1 MNRIF
6 LVFLV
11 FVSCRVCGQDG
22 FIYTVNG
29 KTSVQNL
36 NLTLTHEH
44 IMSNFGSPP
53 SADSKYDS
61 VALFKQVVPYLSKIK
76 ALGVSSIFDCTAAY
90 FGRNVSM
97 LKLLSRVSGIQI
109 ITNTGFY
116 GAHNDY
122 YVPDFVKDASV
133 EEIAAIWIAEF
144 NNGIEQ
150 TGIKPGFIKLAFDTG
165 IPSEIDI
172 KLFEAGVQTH
182 LQTGLTMVVHTGN
195 NLEAAKEQLKLLKDK
210 KVSGSAW
217 VWAHANQVKDR
228 ELLQNAALR
237 GGWISLDGV
246 KVSNVQEYVEM
257 IEFFRSKKLLHKVLL
272 SHDGN
277 SFPRGGAIREYEA
290 IFSALIPEL
299 KKRGFAYTEIN
310 QLMIKNPQEA
320 FAIKVRLIE

>member
-1 MNRIF
+1 
-6 LVFLV
+6 
-11 FVSCRVCGQDG
+11 
-22 FIYTVNG
+22 
-29 KTSVQNL
+29 
-36 NLTLTHEH
+36 
-44 IMSNFGSPP
+44 MSNFGSPP

-61 VALFKQVVPYLSKIK
+61 AALFKQVVPYLSKIK

-122 YVPDFVKDASV
+122 YVPDFVKNATV

-144 NNGIEQ
+144 NNGIER
-150 TGIKPGFIKLAFDTG
+150 TGIKPGFIKLGFDAGT
-165 IPSEIDI
+165 PSEIDL
-172 KLFEAGVQTH
+172 KLFKAGILTH

-195 NLEAAKEQLKLLKDK
+195 NLAAAKEQIKLLNDRKI
-210 KVSGSAW
+210 SASAW
-217 VWAHANQVKDR
+217 VWAHANQVKDM
-228 ELLQNAALR
+228 ELLQKAALM

-246 KVSNVQEYVEM
+246 KVSNVMEYVEM
-257 IEFFRSKKLLHKVLL
+257 IELFRSKKLMHKILL

-299 KKRGFAYTEIN
+299 KKRGFADTEIS

-320 FAIKVRLIE
+320 FAIRVRLIE